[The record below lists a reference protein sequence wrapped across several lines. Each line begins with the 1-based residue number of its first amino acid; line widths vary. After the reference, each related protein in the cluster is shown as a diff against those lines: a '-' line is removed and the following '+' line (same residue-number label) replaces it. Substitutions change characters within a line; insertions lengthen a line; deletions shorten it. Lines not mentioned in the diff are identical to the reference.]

1 MKFYNVELNNPE
13 TITKFRYF
21 LKSNNIYFETSA
33 AGSYTHFEV
42 KLNAETLDICNNWLD
57 NNA

>member
-13 TITKFRYF
+13 TINNFKCF
-21 LKSNNIYFETSA
+21 LKSNNIYYEASA
-33 AGSYTHFEV
+33 AGNYTHFEV
-42 KLNAETLDICNNWLD
+42 KLNDELRTMCDNWLN